1 MYDGEGFFAERNR
14 KMGFETTACGKRV
27 LSIGDG
33 GGTVRDYIEITRGEF
48 IKLSEL
54 MKEGYAVFSDYV
66 KEKYVSTA
74 ILCGYGYYGSGIIEM
89 DEIPFLYITRG
100 RTCD

>member
-14 KMGFETTACGKRV
+14 EMKFETTVCGKRYMTD
-27 LSIGDG
+27 DG
-33 GGTVRDYIEITRGEF
+33 CGTVRDYIEITRGEF

-54 MKEGYAVFSDYV
+54 MKEGYAVFSKFVEENYV
-66 KEKYVSTA
+66 GA
-74 ILCGYGYYGSGIIEM
+74 QILYGYGYYGSGIVEL
-89 DEIPFLYITRG
+89 EGIPFLYITRG